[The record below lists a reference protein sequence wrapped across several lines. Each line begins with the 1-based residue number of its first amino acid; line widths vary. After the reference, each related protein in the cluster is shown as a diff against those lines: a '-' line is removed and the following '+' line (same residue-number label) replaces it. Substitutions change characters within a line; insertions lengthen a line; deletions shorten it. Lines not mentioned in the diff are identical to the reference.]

1 MKAYKRLSITLIAVL
16 LCALL
21 PVLAGATAPEGPP
34 ETADPSAVYVRADGR
49 DDGDGSQE
57 SPYATLAKAVE
68 VADDGATIYV
78 MSNLTST
85 KVAKVWDKTIT
96 ITSEPDA
103 MAKNNGNAFT
113 ITRGDADTF
122 DQTKD
127 DSRSFYNPAMI
138 EVGGDRNN
146 GIVSSL
152 TLKDIIF
159 DDAGKTGG
167 KANPKELY
175 FMQAGPTAGISSM
188 EIVQDAIIAT
198 YDGKGE
204 IT

>member
-1 MKAYKRLSITLIAVL
+1 MKTYKRLSILCIAVL

-85 KVAKVWDKTIT
+85 KVAKVWDKT
-96 ITSEPDA
+96 
-103 MAKNNGNAFT
+103 
-113 ITRGDADTF
+113 
-122 DQTKD
+122 
-127 DSRSFYNPAMI
+127 
-138 EVGGDRNN
+138 
-146 GIVSSL
+146 
-152 TLKDIIF
+152 
-159 DDAGKTGG
+159 
-167 KANPKELY
+167 
-175 FMQAGPTAGISSM
+175 
-188 EIVQDAIIAT
+188 
-198 YDGKGE
+198 
-204 IT
+204 